1 MFFRAIY
8 LVCQNSFPLTWSLPS
23 QMGTRVES
31 PRNLPFFTSSVPRL
45 QASHRFLCLL
55 WHFTH
60 LPMGK
65 SLHHLPVTSSLL
77 TASYSRTLQDS
88 ETMAVIRRAASET
101 PYPDLLPP
109 PLPSPL
115 YCLQTSEPLSHCHSF
130 LHQLPSSS
138 AAAGSGMQTS
148 RVG

>member
-1 MFFRAIY
+1 MSKQFPTDLEITKSDGY
-8 LVCQNSFPLTWSLPS
+8 LGGEPQESACLYLLSAEITGIPQVSLFAVAFYPPAHGEISAPLTCDLLPADC
-23 QMGTRVES
+23 Q
-31 PRNLPFFTSSVPRL
+31 L
-45 QASHRFLCLL
+45 QPY
-55 WHFTH
+55 TT
-60 LPMGK
+60 G
-65 SLHHLPVTSSLL
+65 
-77 TASYSRTLQDS
+77 S

-130 LHQLPSSS
+130 LQQLPSSS
-138 AAAGSGMQTS
+138 AAAESGMQTS